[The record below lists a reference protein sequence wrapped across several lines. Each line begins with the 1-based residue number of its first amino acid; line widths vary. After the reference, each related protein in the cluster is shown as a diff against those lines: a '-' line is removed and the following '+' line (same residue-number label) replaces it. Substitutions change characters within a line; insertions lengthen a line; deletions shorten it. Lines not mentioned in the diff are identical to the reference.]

1 MTGLEIRRATHDD
14 YEGVVAITSD
24 LWADRGGDYLPRVY
38 HDWLEDDD
46 EIDRKTFVAEVD
58 GAVAGIVQG
67 VLLSADEAW
76 FQGMRVDPT
85 VRRRGVS
92 RRLTEAGFDW
102 ARERGATV
110 ARNMI
115 FSWNVAGLG
124 AARASGFEPVTEFRW
139 AHPEPD
145 PGAESP
151 LEVVSDPSAA
161 WRYWTDSD
169 ARAHLRGLGLDL
181 EESWAMRELT
191 HDDLHRVADET
202 AVLAVLGEE
211 GVSGMT
217 YRTREYDRENDEGVT
232 ETWAEYG
239 VGAWDD
245 LESAEALLAAV
256 ARDAA
261 ALGADRTRVLIPET
275 AAAVSDAVYAA
286 GEVSE
291 HGDFVLG
298 ADLVGRP
305 ILGQR

>member
-14 YEGVVAITSD
+14 YEGVVAITSE

-46 EIDRKTFVAEVD
+46 EVDRKTFVAEVD

-67 VLLSADEAW
+67 VFLSADEAW
-76 FQGMRVDPT
+76 FQGMRVDPA
-85 VRRRGVS
+85 VRRHGVS

-102 ARERGATV
+102 ARGRGATV

-151 LEVVSDPSAA
+151 LEVAADPSAA
-161 WRYWTDSD
+161 WRYWTESD
-169 ARAHLRGLGLDL
+169 ARTHLGGLGIDL

-191 HDDLHRVADET
+191 RDDLHRVADET
-202 AVLAVLGEE
+202 AVFAVLGEG
-211 GVSGMT
+211 GVSGMS
-217 YRTREYDRENDEGVT
+217 YRSREYDRENDEGDL

-239 VGAWDD
+239 VGAWKD
-245 LESAEALLAAV
+245 LESAESLLAAV

-275 AAAVSDAVYAA
+275 AGTVSDAVYAG
-286 GEVSE
+286 GEVSA

-298 ADLVGRP
+298 ADLTTR
-305 ILGQR
+305 